1 MSWKHCENSYD
12 KKINLLYR
20 SLQNKINGFAN
31 GVLKKV
37 LWGWTKVE
45 IQKLY
50 NELLYIRG
58 DVSRVDAVDLKGLG

>member
-20 SLQNKINGFAN
+20 SLQNKINSFAN